1 MITDDKITKG
11 GKIESTGIQSPSQA
25 FLLFPVPKTS
35 DKDICIINVKLSQN
49 KEMTDFPLSVNSWNP
64 VVFNSVDIQEQT
76 LADFD
81 IYWGT
86 L

>member
-11 GKIESTGIQSPSQA
+11 GKIESTGTQTPSQA
-25 FLLFPVPKTS
+25 FFLFPVSKTGE
-35 DKDICIINVKLSQN
+35 KDICIISGKLSQN
-49 KEMTDFPLSVNSWNP
+49 KEKTEFPLSVNTWNP
-64 VVFNSVDIQEQT
+64 VVFNSVDIQEQNLT
-76 LADFD
+76 DFD

>member
-1 MITDDKITKG
+1 MITDDKILEG
-11 GKIESTGIQSPSQA
+11 GKIESTGTQKPSQA
-25 FLLFPVPKTS
+25 FFLFPVSKTGES
-35 DKDICIINVKLSQN
+35 NICLISGKLSRN
-49 KEMTDFPLSVNSWNP
+49 KGMTEFPLCVNTWNP

-81 IYWGT
+81 IYWGS